1 MPTNIHPLPMQD
13 QSFEGHEWKLRRIF
27 VTFINKAA
35 RELGIEVT
43 WLSDHW
49 IARLEKD
56 GVVKYIH
63 GSTFPLGSA
72 TSGVITRD
80 KVSTFEVLQAAAVP
94 AVPHYLVRFTPSR
107 LPLEAAARAIR
118 FSQFPMVVKP
128 LKGFGGI
135 DVVLTRSIEEL
146 NLQLTEFSMR
156 YNAMAISP
164 FLRIENEYRLIML
177 GREPLI
183 IFEKVLSDDKRAD
196 EWRHNLKY
204 EARPQVHSAPS
215 ICQPLTKLAQAAVEV
230 LDSGFVSVDIVRVDG
245 ELQILE
251 INGGVVLE
259 HFSSYTPMY
268 ALQAFAAY
276 KKALQTCFSVAA
288 D

>member
-1 MPTNIHPLPMQD
+1 MYLQD

-63 GSTFPLGSA
+63 GASFPLGSA
-72 TSGVITRD
+72 TGSAIMRD
-80 KVSTFEVLQAAAVP
+80 KVSTYEVLQTAGVA

-118 FSQFPMVVKP
+118 FSKFPMVVKP

-135 DVVLTRSIEEL
+135 DVSQARSIEEL
-146 NLQLTEFSMR
+146 NLLLTEMSGR

-164 FLRIENEYRLIML
+164 FLRVQNEYRVVML

-183 IFEKVLSDDKRAD
+183 IFEKVLSGDHSES

-204 EARPQVHSAPS
+204 EATPQVHSAPS
-215 ICQPLTKLAQAAVEV
+215 ICQPLVKLARATVNA
-230 LDSGFVSVDIVRVDG
+230 LDAGFVSVDIVRAED
-245 ELQILE
+245 ELQVLE
-251 INGGVVLE
+251 VNSGVVLE
-259 HFSSYTPMY
+259 HFSSHTPMY

-276 KKALQTCFSVAA
+276 KKALQVCFSAS
-288 D
+288 DD